1 MPDPRKI
8 QVSLVGFMDKYG
20 VAAFTSELWRLLLSA
35 QETVGGV
42 PAEFIEAKKRE
53 LEQQQLNMPQG
64 SMDDMMRQRRE
75 MMDGQGGPGRM
86 VSSFRLFIIA
96 YVPG

>member
-1 MPDPRKI
+1 
-8 QVSLVGFMDKYG
+8 MDKYG
-20 VAAFTSELWRLLLSA
+20 AASFTSELWSLLLSA

-53 LEQQQLNMPQG
+53 LEQQALNTPQG

-75 MMDGQGGPGRM
+75 MMDAQSGGYDRRVSLGYPSAADVSGR
-86 VSSFRLFIIA
+86 
-96 YVPG
+96 P

>member
-1 MPDPRKI
+1 
-8 QVSLVGFMDKYG
+8 MDKYG
-20 VAAFTSELWRLLLSA
+20 AASFTSELWRLLLSA

-53 LEQQQLNMPQG
+53 LEQQALNTPQG

-75 MMDGQGGPGRM
+75 MMDAQSGGYDRRVSLRCPSEADVSGR
-86 VSSFRLFIIA
+86 
-96 YVPG
+96 P

>member
-1 MPDPRKI
+1 
-8 QVSLVGFMDKYG
+8 MDKYG
-20 VAAFTSELWRLLLSA
+20 AASFTSELWRLLLSA

-53 LEQQQLNMPQG
+53 LEEQARNTPQG

-75 MMDGQGGPGRM
+75 MMDAQGGYDRRVSLEVIVDILADISGR
-86 VSSFRLFIIA
+86 
-96 YVPG
+96 P